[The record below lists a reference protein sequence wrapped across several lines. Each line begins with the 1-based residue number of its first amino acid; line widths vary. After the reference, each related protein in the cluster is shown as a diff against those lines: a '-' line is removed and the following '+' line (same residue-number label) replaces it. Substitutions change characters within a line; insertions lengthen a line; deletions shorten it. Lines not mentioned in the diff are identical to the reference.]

1 MKKKRF
7 TKKKKM
13 NRKNLLS
20 LARTR
25 GIKKYSNKKKI
36 ELTND
41 IKLYEISEMKK
52 TCIDGIDPITLETF
66 EEWDLQELLD
76 RIFLNGYFYKKTSIQ
91 TYIETNLGK
100 DKILDPIRNDVEIP
114 GAIVSEWS
122 KNVEYALVKDTDFSI
137 TVETAFCATNIFT
150 YTFYKI
156 LFHIHSD
163 NKMINT
169 KLKKIS
175 QNKYLIGF
183 IPMNIV
189 CSPNPENF
197 GEMKSLDASSTSN
210 ALLIRIISLYES
222 QKMFSKTIENE
233 QIVVKKLKNLPT
245 RCVHWFSEYDGY
257 QYIDTRCKMDGDPL
271 SVYNLL
277 QDDILFA
284 E

>member
-1 MKKKRF
+1 
-7 TKKKKM
+7 M

-20 LARTR
+20 LARNR
-25 GIKKYSNKKKI
+25 GLKNYSNKKKT

-41 IKLYEISEMKK
+41 IKSYEICEMEK
-52 TCIDGIDPITLETF
+52 TCIDRIDPITLETF

-76 RIFLNGYFYKKTSIQ
+76 RVFLNGYFYKKTSIQ
-91 TYIETNLGK
+91 TYIEKSAGK
-100 DKILDPIRNDVEIP
+100 DKILDPIRSDVEIP
-114 GAIVSEWS
+114 GSMVSEWS

-156 LFHIHSD
+156 ILHIHSD

-169 KLKKIS
+169 TLKKIS
-175 QNKYLIGF
+175 ENKYLIGF

-222 QKMFSKTIENE
+222 QKMFSKTIGNDR
-233 QIVVKKLKNLPT
+233 INIKKLKNLPT
-245 RCVHWFSEYDGY
+245 RCIHWFSEYDGY
-257 QYIDTRCKMDGDPL
+257 QYIDTRCKLDGDPL

-277 QDDILFA
+277 QDDILFT